1 MEGRRV
7 GGSSSAVG
15 GNTSILVV
23 VGGLPVD
30 GLQTLVEF
38 LGTTEFPL
46 SEDGPQNGNSANSRS
61 NNDNDSD
68 ASGLGTIG
76 SSTRNRVIGR

>member
-7 GGSSSAVG
+7 GGSSRAVG
-15 GNTSILVV
+15 GNTSIL

-38 LGTTEFPL
+38 LGTAELPL

-68 ASGLGTIG
+68 ASGLGTLG